1 MFKHH
6 NWADGKQDK
15 SDYNEILN
23 NHIGP
28 NVAAESI
35 DIKEGSCCGTIKGN
49 TFDGTGMKGE
59 HDADSWVD
67 VKGDK
72 YDIQDNT
79 GTHSFKDG
87 FQVSAK

>member
-1 MFKHH
+1 
-6 NWADGKQDK
+6 
-15 SDYNEILN
+15 
-23 NHIGP
+23 
-28 NVAAESI
+28 
-35 DIKEGSCCGTIKGN
+35 
-49 TFDGTGMKGE
+49 MKGE

-87 FQVSAK
+87 FQVS